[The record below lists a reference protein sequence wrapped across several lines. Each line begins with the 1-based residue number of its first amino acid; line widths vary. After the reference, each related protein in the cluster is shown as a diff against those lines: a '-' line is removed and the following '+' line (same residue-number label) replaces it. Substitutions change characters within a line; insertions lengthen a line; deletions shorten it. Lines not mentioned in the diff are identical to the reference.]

1 MAILTF
7 PTITPEIQSFG
18 IRYNTQ
24 VSTSTIAGLAQT
36 VELPGARWKGSMS
49 FRDLTVADAANLKA
63 FLLELRGSSGI
74 FFYGDITHTT
84 PFNVVTGSPTISA
97 TASTPRFIRVTLG
110 ASSPTFS
117 PGDYVQLGTDDQRE
131 LKMVIS
137 STVVSG
143 DTYDLIIEPMIRRI
157 DFIGL
162 SVIYTDP
169 KGVFF
174 LTADDQ
180 GTWAS
185 RTKVHL
191 TDMSMD
197 FVEVFQ

>member
-1 MAILTF
+1 MAILNF
-7 PTITPEIQSFG
+7 PTITPEIQNFG

-24 VSTSTIAGLAQT
+24 ISTSTIAGLTQT
-36 VELPGARWKGSMS
+36 VELPGARWKGNMS
-49 FRDLTVADAANLKA
+49 FRDMEVFEAANLKA

-74 FFYGDITHTT
+74 FFYGDITHTS
-84 PFNVVTGSPTISA
+84 PFNAVTGSPTIETS
-97 TASTPRFIRVTLG
+97 STPRFVRVTLG
-110 ASSPTFS
+110 ASSPEFS
-117 PGDYVQLGTDDQRE
+117 AGDYLQLGTDDQRE

-137 STVVSG
+137 STLVSG
-143 DTYDLIIEPMIRRI
+143 DTYDVVIEPMIRRI

-185 RTKVHL
+185 RSKIHL
-191 TDMSMD
+191 QDISMD
-197 FVEVFQ
+197 FVEIFQ